1 MDFFVISKRTNTKNA
16 RLHVSR
22 RMNIRYLLNTPFLL
36 LLLAVNSS
44 TPFSLPAPADIEWL
58 TPETHDFGDVVQSQ
72 PVTHEFRYRNNTDQ
86 AIVIDNVRT
95 SCGCTTSEWEA
106 VPVEPDSIGILKV
119 EYDAY
124 SKGYFRK
131 YVKVYFSGQ
140 RKASKLWLEG
150 FVE

>member
-1 MDFFVISKRTNTKNA
+1 MQF
-16 RLHVSR
+16 
-22 RMNIRYLLNTPFLL
+22 RYLILVPFLL
-36 LLLAVNSS
+36 LVLAVATPDSS
-44 TPFSLPAPADIEWL
+44 SEEIEWL
-58 TPETHDFGDVVQSQ
+58 TPATHDFGDLIHDQ
-72 PVTHEFRYRNNTDQ
+72 PATHEFRYVNKTGEPV
-86 AIVIDNVRT
+86 VIDNVRT

-106 VPVEPDSIGILKV
+106 VPVEPDSIGVLKV

-131 YVKVYFSGQ
+131 YVKVYFSGR

>member
-1 MDFFVISKRTNTKNA
+1 MKFIS
-16 RLHVSR
+16 LF
-22 RMNIRYLLNTPFLL
+22 LTPFAVF
-36 LLLAVNSS
+36 LLALAAPVSPSS
-44 TPFSLPAPADIEWL
+44 LREDIEWI